1 MQRKVNVLNIRH
13 LMIYYDLKM
22 HSNLYH
28 SLYSQLDIKCI
39 WPVFN
44 QNSIDTTYIIHRS
57 FDRKHIISHS
67 KLYIDSYRRFL
78 QLVTKGRKQSFS
90 RTNMSKSRAFVI
102 FTTSLTLH
110 CIPAHLHRSTLWW
123 IRQYSWSSNDKWV
136 KFSLFVFND
145 NKLLIRETQPFW

>member
-1 MQRKVNVLNIRH
+1 MYLTRVDN
-13 LMIYYDLKM
+13 
-22 HSNLYH
+22 
-28 SLYSQLDIKCI
+28 
-39 WPVFN
+39 
-44 QNSIDTTYIIHRS
+44 

-145 NKLLIRETQPFW
+145 NKLLIRENTTIWIKKEFFLLGYIQCRNFLNKNVGGKLKKNSLMIFEIR